1 MLESALEL
9 HPEALEEALAG
20 YAWYLEH
27 SETTADRFFGELER
41 AVRLILQGP
50 HRWSAYLH
58 GTRRMVLVKFPY
70 SVVYRARGDVVVIY
84 AFAHAKRRAGYW
96 RKRLGGVKP
105 LSG

>member
-70 SVVYRARGDVVVIY
+70 SVVYRAWRFRKLWPGNSGNSGQVVVSLI
-84 AFAHAKRRAGYW
+84 
-96 RKRLGGVKP
+96 
-105 LSG
+105 